1 MRIWGISRRAQ
12 RRRFRVHSPT
22 MFPTP
27 HLSLD
32 EEAAR
37 ILHAYGDG
45 PAQLERI
52 MSMLERQFGVLH
64 NRAQVLLTLCGIVIS
79 TTGFSGRLI
88 AGTNLAAQLL
98 VILGVSLVL
107 ASAAVVVWGVQHL
120 SWLTLQK
127 GDLIGGWLRT
137 CLAYRDRKT
146 RFYRLGIA
154 LMLLGLTAYVG
165 AISIMLLN
173 PEPLT
178 VPVR

>member
-1 MRIWGISRRAQ
+1 
-12 RRRFRVHSPT
+12 
-22 MFPTP
+22 MFPQPRLTR
-27 HLSLD
+27 D
-32 EEAAR
+32 EECDR
-37 ILHAYGDG
+37 ILASYGAE
-45 PAQLERI
+45 PPRLEAI
-52 MSMLERQFGVLH
+52 MAMLERQFAVLH

-88 AGTNLAAQLL
+88 AGTNVAAQLL
-98 VILGVSLVL
+98 VILGVTLVL

-120 SWLTLQK
+120 SWLTSQRGTLMR
-127 GDLIGGWLRT
+127 DWLLV

-154 LMLLGLTAYVG
+154 LMLFGLAAYVG

-173 PEPLT
+173 PQPLT